1 MSGRKGIWVRS
12 KPWVAFV
19 LATLSTYFILAGPL
33 NSPDPTAIGYPES
46 GHLLFWRMLRRGL
59 SILCFSI
66 AVLIVQR
73 SKRSNSEVSS
83 LLKAPDSFGDGQD
96 RSEGFSILNF
106 IGALFVIAGIVIL
119 ELAALVLVGMF
130 RYHWKKF

>member
-1 MSGRKGIWVRS
+1 MSGRKEIWVRS

-19 LATLSTYFILAGPL
+19 LATLSTFFILAGPL
-33 NSPDPTAIGYPES
+33 NPPDPTAIGYPEA
-46 GHLLFWRMLRRGL
+46 GHLFFWRMLRGGL

-73 SKRSNSEVSS
+73 SKTSNSEVKSVVKVQDPS
-83 LLKAPDSFGDGQD
+83 EGGQD
-96 RSEGFSILNF
+96 RFEGFSIFNF
-106 IGALFVIAGIVIL
+106 IRALFVIAGIVIL
-119 ELAALVLVGMF
+119 ELAALVLVGLL